1 MLFTI
6 IGYDVE
12 NSLERRL
19 AARPA
24 HVARLE
30 ILQQQG
36 RLNLAGPFPIISDD
50 VSRQGFV
57 GSLIVA
63 DFASLAAARA
73 WADADPYVNAGVYA
87 KVDIFAFKKAFPSL

>member
-24 HVARLE
+24 HLARLE
-30 ILQQQG
+30 ILQDQG
-36 RLNLAGPFPIISDD
+36 RLNLAGPFPI
-50 VSRQGFV
+50 VSGDAAPQGFL

-63 DFASLAAARA
+63 DFESLAAARA
-73 WADADPYVNAGVYA
+73 WADADPYMVSGVYA
-87 KVDIFAFKKAFPSL
+87 KVDIFAFKKVFPSQ

>member
-30 ILQQQG
+30 VLQEQG
-36 RLNLAGPFPIISDD
+36 RLNLAGPFPNISDD
-50 VSRQGFV
+50 TSPQGFV

-63 DFASLAAARA
+63 DFDSLATARA
-73 WADADPYVNAGVYA
+73 WADADPYVEAGVYA
-87 KVDIFAFKKAFPSL
+87 KVDIFAFKKVFPSQ

>member
-30 ILQQQG
+30 VLQALG

-50 VSRQGFV
+50 TPPPGFV

-63 DFASLAAARA
+63 DFDSHAAARA
-73 WADADPYVNAGVYA
+73 WADADPYMAAGVYA
-87 KVDIFAFKKAFPSL
+87 KVDIFAFKKVFPSQ